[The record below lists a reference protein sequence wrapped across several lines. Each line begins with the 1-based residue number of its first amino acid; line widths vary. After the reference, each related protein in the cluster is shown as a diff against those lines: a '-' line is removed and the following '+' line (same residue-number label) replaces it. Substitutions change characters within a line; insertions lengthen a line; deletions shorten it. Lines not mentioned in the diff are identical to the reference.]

1 MGVYGHGDGNPP
13 FDENLRPQPIDPYGI
28 AKYACEMDVQIAGEQ
43 HGLDWCIIRPHN
55 VYGEKQNIWD
65 KYRNVLGIWMYQ
77 IMNNTRPTIFGDGEQ
92 KRAFSYIDDS
102 LEPFWN
108 ASQNDDCIGE
118 IINLGGIKEY
128 TINQACDILLNIS
141 NTNLKP
147 KHYEQRHEVKY
158 AFPTWKKSVD
168 LLGFEHKIDLEEGLT
183 KMWVQHNDGQTV
195 ADSFN
200 VGSTT
205 DNGTGD
211 YTHAFSNNMGAANA
225 YTVAGMAQDVNSKNC
240 QLNMMSSNAEYEA
253 ASFRYQTGFVA
264 NTSGA
269 QTNHDC
275 NGTSVQICGD
285 LA

>member
-1 MGVYGHGDGNPP
+1 MTSQLNVDTIVDKAGSGGTNVKIANNAVTVSEGGN
-13 FDENLRPQPIDPYGI
+13 
-28 AKYACEMDVQIAGEQ
+28 ATAV
-43 HGLDWCIIRPHN
+43 
-55 VYGEKQNIWD
+55 
-65 KYRNVLGIWMYQ
+65 
-77 IMNNTRPTIFGDGEQ
+77 TIQ
-92 KRAFSYIDDS
+92 
-102 LEPFWN
+102 
-108 ASQNDDCIGE
+108 
-118 IINLGGIKEY
+118 
-128 TINQACDILLNIS
+128 
-141 NTNLKP
+141 
-147 KHYEQRHEVKY
+147 
-158 AFPTWKKSVD
+158 
-168 LLGFEHKIDLEEGLT
+168 GLT
-183 KMWVQHNDGQTV
+183 KMWVQHNDGASV
-195 ADSFN
+195 SDSFN

-240 QLNMMSSNAEYEA
+240 QLNMMSSNAEYAA

>member
-1 MGVYGHGDGNPP
+1 MSSQLNVDTIVDKAGSGGTNVKIANNAVTVSEGGN
-13 FDENLRPQPIDPYGI
+13 
-28 AKYACEMDVQIAGEQ
+28 ATAV
-43 HGLDWCIIRPHN
+43 
-55 VYGEKQNIWD
+55 
-65 KYRNVLGIWMYQ
+65 
-77 IMNNTRPTIFGDGEQ
+77 TIQ
-92 KRAFSYIDDS
+92 
-102 LEPFWN
+102 
-108 ASQNDDCIGE
+108 
-118 IINLGGIKEY
+118 
-128 TINQACDILLNIS
+128 
-141 NTNLKP
+141 
-147 KHYEQRHEVKY
+147 
-158 AFPTWKKSVD
+158 
-168 LLGFEHKIDLEEGLT
+168 GLT
-183 KMWVQHNDGQTV
+183 KMWVQHNDGASV

-240 QLNMMSSNAEYEA
+240 QLNMMSSNAEYAA

-264 NTSGA
+264 STGGA